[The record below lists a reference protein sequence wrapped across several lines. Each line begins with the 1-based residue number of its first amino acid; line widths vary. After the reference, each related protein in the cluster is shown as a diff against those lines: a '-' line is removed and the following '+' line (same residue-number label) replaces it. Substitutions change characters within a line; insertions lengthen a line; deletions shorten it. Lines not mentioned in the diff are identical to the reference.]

1 MADIYRHPLSYRSY
15 SYPWQCKNL
24 FKHAH
29 ELLNLTSTNSTA
41 SNEREDWG
49 KRRDEFKEKINHA
62 KAVQETQQSLSRRL
76 EEAVEAAKKS
86 KDKCFA
92 LRKQTDTL
100 ATDLKHFETRI
111 HELKRNMTSFSL
123 NLRKA
128 ETNAV
133 TAFQYSQTLE
143 EGRTI
148 LNEALRLRSELS
160 AGEPIGRLLEF

>member
-1 MADIYRHPLSYRSY
+1 MHMNY
-15 SYPWQCKNL
+15 
-24 FKHAH
+24 
-29 ELLNLTSTNSTA
+29 NLTSTNSTA

-62 KAVQETQQSLSRRL
+62 KTVQETQQSLLRRL

-100 ATDLKHFETRI
+100 ATDLKHFETGI